1 MGKKGAKMKKIK
13 KEIENKLL
21 KLGGKIIDSGL
32 LNDNSGSDI
41 LFTLNKKQYYI
52 EISEI
57 NNINQLIDNEFI
69 N

>member
-1 MGKKGAKMKKIK
+1 MKKIK
-13 KEIENKLL
+13 KEIENKLI
-21 KLGGKIIDSGL
+21 KLGSNIIDSGIL
-32 LNDNSGSDI
+32 SDNSGSDI

-57 NNINQLIDNEFI
+57 NNINELIDSEFI

>member
-1 MGKKGAKMKKIK
+1 MKKIK

>member
-1 MGKKGAKMKKIK
+1 MKKIK
-13 KEIENKLL
+13 KEIENKLI
-21 KLGGKIIDSGL
+21 KLGSNIVDSGIL
-32 LNDNSGSDI
+32 SDNSGSDI

-57 NNINQLIDNEFI
+57 NDINELIDSEFI

>member
-1 MGKKGAKMKKIK
+1 MKKIK
-13 KEIENKLL
+13 KEIENKLI
-21 KLGGKIIDSGL
+21 KLGSSIVDSGIL
-32 LNDNSGSDI
+32 SDNSGSDI

-57 NNINQLIDNEFI
+57 NDINDLIDSEFI

>member
-1 MGKKGAKMKKIK
+1 MKKIK
-13 KEIENKLL
+13 KEIENKLI
-21 KLGGKIIDSGL
+21 KLGSSIVDSGIL
-32 LNDNSGSDI
+32 SDNSGSDI

-57 NNINQLIDNEFI
+57 NDINELIDSEFI

>member
-1 MGKKGAKMKKIK
+1 MKKIK
-13 KEIENKLL
+13 KEIENKLI
-21 KLGGKIIDSGL
+21 KLGSSIVDSGIL
-32 LNDNSGSDI
+32 SENSGSDI

-57 NNINQLIDNEFI
+57 NDINELIDSEFI

>member
-1 MGKKGAKMKKIK
+1 MKKIK
-13 KEIENKLL
+13 KENENKLI
-21 KLGGKIIDSGL
+21 KLGSNIVDSGIL
-32 LNDNSGSDI
+32 SDNSGSDI

-57 NNINQLIDNEFI
+57 NDINELIDSEFI

>member
-1 MGKKGAKMKKIK
+1 MKKIK
-13 KEIENKLL
+13 KEIENKLI
-21 KLGGKIIDSGL
+21 KLGSNIVDSGIL
-32 LNDNSGSDI
+32 SDNSGSDI

-57 NNINQLIDNEFI
+57 NNINELIDSEFI

>member
-1 MGKKGAKMKKIK
+1 MKKIK
-13 KEIENKLL
+13 KEIENKLI
-21 KLGGKIIDSGL
+21 KLGSSIVDSGIL
-32 LNDNSGSDI
+32 SDNSGSDI

-57 NNINQLIDNEFI
+57 NNINELIDSEFI